1 MINEKDLR
9 TIIEKVMDS
18 ISEEDID
25 GKDRENF
32 KSYNLSSNTDSN
44 VEDIDDKD
52 IKDITAINLREQIL
66 VEDPVNKD
74 GYLHLKE
81 ATSARL
87 GISKA
92 GARCKTQ
99 PSLRFRA
106 DHAVA
111 MDAVFT
117 YVADEF
123 LEEWGL
129 ENFSTLCEDK
139 DEYITRP
146 DYGRRFTD
154 ETLDKLRNEYPS
166 SPQVQIYISDGLSST
181 AIETNARDTFEA
193 INQGLES
200 DGIKVGKPFFVTH
213 GRVPA
218 MDIIGETTKADVV
231 AVLIGERPG
240 LATGESM
247 SCYMAYKPTVG
258 MPESR
263 RTVVS
268 NIHENGTPAVEAGA
282 HIAEVI
288 KAMLDQEASGLDL
301 KI

>member
-9 TIIEKVMDS
+9 TIIEKVMESMD
-18 ISEEDID
+18 EEKS
-25 GKDRENF
+25 GEVKKENF
-32 KSYNLSSNTDSN
+32 KSYNSPTEVTDIAD
-44 VEDIDDKD
+44 EDIE
-52 IKDITAINLREQIL
+52 DITEIDLRKQLL
-66 VEDPVNKD
+66 VEDPVNRD

-81 ATSARL
+81 ATSSRL

-99 PSLRFRA
+99 TSLRFRA

-111 MDAVFT
+111 MDAVFS
-117 YVADEF
+117 YVSDEF

-129 ENFSTLCEDK
+129 ENFSTLCQDK

-166 SPQVQIYISDGLSST
+166 NPQVQIYISDGLSST
-181 AIETNARDTFEA
+181 AIETNARDTYEA
-193 INQGLES
+193 IVQGLES
-200 DGIKVGKPFFVTH
+200 NGVKVGKPFFVTH

-218 MDIIGETTKADVV
+218 MDIIGETMGADVV

-258 MPESR
+258 MSEAR

-282 HIAEVI
+282 HIADVL
-288 KAMLDQEASGLDL
+288 KAMLDQKASGLDL
-301 KI
+301 KM

>member
-9 TIIEKVMDS
+9 TIIEKVMESMD
-18 ISEEDID
+18 EEKS
-25 GKDRENF
+25 GEVKKENF
-32 KSYNLSSNTDSN
+32 KSYNSPTEVTDIAD
-44 VEDIDDKD
+44 EDIE
-52 IKDITAINLREQIL
+52 DITEIDLRKQLL
-66 VEDPVNKD
+66 VEDPVNRD

-81 ATSARL
+81 ATSSRL

-99 PSLRFRA
+99 TSLRFRA

-111 MDAVFT
+111 MDAVFS
-117 YVADEF
+117 YVADEY

-129 ENFSTLCEDK
+129 ENFSTLCQDK

-166 SPQVQIYISDGLSST
+166 NPQVQIYISDGLSST
-181 AIETNARDTFEA
+181 AIETNARDTYEA
-193 INQGLES
+193 IVQGLES
-200 DGIKVGKPFFVTH
+200 NGVKVGKPFFVTH

-218 MDIIGETTKADVV
+218 MDIIGETMGADVV

-258 MPESR
+258 MSEAR

-282 HIAEVI
+282 HIADVL
-288 KAMLDQEASGLDL
+288 KAMLDQKASGLDL
-301 KI
+301 KM